1 MRVDFLAKLFHSKAP
16 NIQVIDFDKVI
27 YTELESPKS
36 NNLEEVLFDKACEE
50 LGIKESFDYAMSY
63 TLDEQ
68 KALVFLTSSAN
79 LNKQSDF
86 AFAEPLIWQNL
97 SQMQTDIAPFYAVFV
112 LKENYGF
119 VAFFGNSKL
128 LHLKNLPQFNA
139 SHLKNKDKAYKI
151 SFLNEKICEQSRVKE
166 LCRLYQ
172 SKIFVLDDE
181 LDLAHHLSSELKI
194 PHLKTKI
201 HPAKLQE
208 LLKKAQMQKH
218 DEKANF
224 LHHKADDSLL
234 KRLLA
239 CFVLCF
245 VLGFC
250 VIVAEFFIKKHSL
263 KSSFEIDKNIPNF
276 SSLQKENAQNALIIR
291 QKKEVLTFINEEFKP
306 SILLDTLKPLFTLL
320 HQKAIKLESLK
331 LSDNEITLLIPSD
344 EASAEFIKE
353 LYAHSFFT
361 LKHKELKNSL
371 YELILERK

>member
-1 MRVDFLAKLFHSKAP
+1 MDFLAKLFHSKAP
-16 NIQVIDFDKVI
+16 NIQVIDFDKI
-27 YTELESPKS
+27 LYTELESPKS

-68 KALVFLTSSAN
+68 KALVFLTSNAN

-172 SKIFVLDDE
+172 SKVFVLDDE
-181 LDLAHHLSSELKI
+181 LDLTHHLSLELKI
-194 PHLKTKI
+194 PHLQTKI
-201 HPAKLQE
+201 HPPQLQE

-224 LHHKADDSLL
+224 LHRKIDDSLL

-276 SSLQKENAQNALIIR
+276 STLQKENAQNALIIR
-291 QKKEVLTFINEEFKP
+291 QKKEVLTFINDEFKP

-353 LYAHSFFT
+353 LYAHSFT

-371 YELILERK
+371 YELVLERK

>member
-1 MRVDFLAKLFHSKAP
+1 MHFLTKLFHSKAQ
-16 NIQVIDFDKVI
+16 NIQVIDFDKI
-27 YTELESPKS
+27 LYTELESPKS

-68 KALVFLTSSAN
+68 KALVFLTSNAN

-97 SQMQTDIAPFYAVFV
+97 SQIQTNIAPFYAVFV

-139 SHLKNKDKAYKI
+139 SHLKNKNKAYKI

-201 HPAKLQE
+201 HPPQLQE

-224 LHHKADDSLL
+224 LHHKIDDSLL

-276 SSLQKENAQNALIIR
+276 STLQKENAQNALIIR

-371 YELILERK
+371 YELVLERK

>member
-1 MRVDFLAKLFHSKAP
+1 MDFLAKLFHSKAP
-16 NIQVIDFDKVI
+16 NIQVIDFDKI
-27 YTELESPKS
+27 LYTELESPKS

-68 KALVFLTSSAN
+68 KALVFLTSNAN

-151 SFLNEKICEQSRVKE
+151 NFLNEKICEQSRVKE

-172 SKIFVLDDE
+172 SKVFVLDDE
-181 LDLAHHLSSELKI
+181 LDLTHHLSSELKI

-224 LHHKADDSLL
+224 LHHKIDDSLL
-234 KRLLA
+234 KRLLT

-276 SSLQKENAQNALIIR
+276 STLQKENAQNALIIR
-291 QKKEVLTFINEEFKP
+291 QKKEVLTFISEEFKP

-371 YELILERK
+371 YELVLERK

>member
-1 MRVDFLAKLFHSKAP
+1 MYFLAKLFHSKAP
-16 NIQVIDFDKVI
+16 NIQVIDFDKI
-27 YTELESPKS
+27 LYTELESPKS

-50 LGIKESFDYAMSY
+50 LGIKESFNYAMSY
-63 TLDEQ
+63 TLNEQ
-68 KALVFLTSSAN
+68 KALVFLTSNAN

-97 SQMQTDIAPFYAVFV
+97 SQIQTDIAPFYAVFV

-119 VAFFGNSKL
+119 VAFFANSKL

-201 HPAKLQE
+201 HPPQLQE

-224 LHHKADDSLL
+224 LHHKIDDSLL

-276 SSLQKENAQNALIIR
+276 STLQKENAQNALIIR

-371 YELILERK
+371 YELVLERK

>member
-1 MRVDFLAKLFHSKAP
+1 MDFLAKLFHSKAP
-16 NIQVIDFDKVI
+16 NIQVIDFDKI
-27 YTELESPKS
+27 LYTELESPKS

-68 KALVFLTSSAN
+68 KALVFLTSNAN

-151 SFLNEKICEQSRVKE
+151 NFLNEKICEQSRVKE

-172 SKIFVLDDE
+172 SKVFVLDDE
-181 LDLAHHLSSELKI
+181 LDLTHHLSSELKI

-224 LHHKADDSLL
+224 LHHKIDDSLL
-234 KRLLA
+234 KRLLT

-276 SSLQKENAQNALIIR
+276 STLQKENAQNAIIIR

-371 YELILERK
+371 YELVLERK

>member
-1 MRVDFLAKLFHSKAP
+1 MDFLAKLFHSKAP
-16 NIQVIDFDKVI
+16 NIQVIDFDKI
-27 YTELESPKS
+27 LYTELESPKS

-68 KALVFLTSSAN
+68 KALVFLTSNAN

-172 SKIFVLDDE
+172 SKVFVLDDE
-181 LDLAHHLSSELKI
+181 LDLTHHLSSELKI
-194 PHLKTKI
+194 PHLQTKI

-224 LHHKADDSLL
+224 LHHKIDDSLL

-276 SSLQKENAQNALIIR
+276 STLQKENAQNALIIR
-291 QKKEVLTFINEEFKP
+291 QKKEVLTFISEEFKP

-371 YELILERK
+371 YELVLERK

>member
-1 MRVDFLAKLFHSKAP
+1 MNFATKLFHSKTP
-16 NIQVIDFDKVI
+16 NIQVIDFDKVL
-27 YTELESPKS
+27 YTELENPKMHD
-36 NNLEEVLFDKACEE
+36 LEEVLFDKACEE
-50 LGIKESFDYAMSY
+50 LGIRESLNYAMSY

-68 KALVFLTSSAN
+68 KALVFLTSNEN

-97 SQMQTDIAPFYAVFV
+97 SQIQTDITPFYAVFV

-166 LCRLYQ
+166 LCKLYQ
-172 SKIFVLDDE
+172 SKAFVLDDE
-181 LDLAHHLSSELKI
+181 LDLAHYLSSELKI
-194 PHLKTKI
+194 PHLNAKI
-201 HPAKLQE
+201 HPPKLQE

-224 LHHKADDSLL
+224 LHHKTDDSLL

-250 VIVAEFFIKKHSL
+250 AVVAEFFIKKHSL
-263 KSSFEIDKNIPNF
+263 KSSFELDKNIANF
-276 SSLQKENAQNALIIR
+276 STLQKENSQNALIIR
-291 QKKEVLTFINEEFKP
+291 QKKEMLSFISEEFKP
-306 SILLDTLKPLFTLL
+306 TILLDTLKPLFTLL

-344 EASAEFIKE
+344 EASADFIKE
-353 LYAHSFFT
+353 LYAHGFFT

-371 YELILERK
+371 YELVLERK

>member
-1 MRVDFLAKLFHSKAP
+1 MYFLAKLFHSKAP
-16 NIQVIDFDKVI
+16 NIQVIDFDKI
-27 YTELESPKS
+27 LYTELESPKS

-50 LGIKESFDYAMSY
+50 LGIKESFNYAMSY
-63 TLDEQ
+63 TLNEQ
-68 KALVFLTSSAN
+68 KALVFLTSNAN

-97 SQMQTDIAPFYAVFV
+97 SQIQTDIAPFYAVFV

-119 VAFFGNSKL
+119 VAFFANSKL

-194 PHLKTKI
+194 PHLQTKI
-201 HPAKLQE
+201 HPPQLQE

-276 SSLQKENAQNALIIR
+276 STLQKENAQNALIIR

-371 YELILERK
+371 YELVLERK

>member
-1 MRVDFLAKLFHSKAP
+1 MHFLTKLFHSKAQ
-16 NIQVIDFDKVI
+16 NIQVIDFDKI
-27 YTELESPKS
+27 LYTELESPKS

-68 KALVFLTSSAN
+68 KALVFLTSNAN

-97 SQMQTDIAPFYAVFV
+97 SQIQTNIAPFYAVFV

-119 VAFFGNSKL
+119 VAFFANSKL

-201 HPAKLQE
+201 HPPQLQE

-224 LHHKADDSLL
+224 LHHKIDDSLL

-263 KSSFEIDKNIPNF
+263 KSSFKIDKNIPNF
-276 SSLQKENAQNALIIR
+276 STLQKENAQNALIIR

-371 YELILERK
+371 YELVLERK